1 MHTAAPDADTMWRVA
16 ERLQGEFR
24 TLIRAFP
31 LDARTI
37 GGMSRWLGVTKPI
50 CQRLLRAVRHRGD
63 GVTALSFFPG
73 VRGLHQFLQAAQE
86 QGCDPGLVA
95 ASSAAVDRYAVLIDE
110 HGGSQARLLAA
121 LESIGNVT
129 TQDAAAAPDRMLEA
143 RMSAFEGL
151 RLVTRREFDTQ
162 VAVFLYRPC
171 DDDPARIDCVTA
183 MGMIGIRRSPGSLP
197 ICPVNRFSYGTRE
210 EIDKAEIHVAE
221 LGMGPVAAGAP
232 VSVLAEFCSKPLPAV
247 VAREEAGQIPVLI
260 DPDSA
265 SRDPLDVVLGTRFPR
280 IRHPALGEIKVQ
292 DCSLV
297 SEGPARHL
305 LMSIHL
311 HRSLAQ
317 ASIPSLGCFAQGNRG
332 PVATPDTGEHGVS
345 PTNLASQR
353 WFDRLPDHPQ
363 LEHLG
368 LGLEQTGSTAYP
380 RITALIGH
388 LCSSQ
393 GWDPGEFVG
402 YRCEVDYPV
411 WGVQYLMSFDFGDGE
426 ESESIL
432 DDRRAGG

>member
-1 MHTAAPDADTMWRVA
+1 LAVKEIHAAVPDADTAWRVGD
-16 ERLQGEFR
+16 RLQGEFR

-50 CQRLLRAVRHRGD
+50 CQRLLRAVRHRGN

-73 VRGLHQFLQAAQE
+73 ERGLHQFLQAAQD
-86 QGCDPGLVA
+86 QGCDAGLVA
-95 ASSAAVDRYAVLIDE
+95 AASAAVDRYAALIDA

-121 LESIGNVT
+121 LESMGDET
-129 TQDAAAAPDRMLEA
+129 TQDAAAATDRMLEA

-151 RLVTRREFDTQ
+151 RQVTRREFDTQ

-171 DDDPARIDCVTA
+171 ADDPARVDCVTA
-183 MGMIGIRRSPGSLP
+183 MGMIGIRRSAGSLP

-210 EIDKAEIHVAE
+210 EIDEADIHIAR
-221 LGMGPVAAGAP
+221 LGDGPVATGAP
-232 VSVLAEFCSKPLPAV
+232 VSVLAEFCSKPLPTV
-247 VAREEAGQIPVLI
+247 VAREEAGQVPVLI

-265 SRDPLDVVLGTRFPR
+265 SRDPLDVVLGTRFPHM
-280 IRHPALGEIKVQ
+280 RHPALGEIKMQ

-297 SEGPARHL
+297 SEGPARNL

-311 HRSLAQ
+311 HRSLAK
-317 ASIPSLGCFAQGNRG
+317 ASIPSLGCFALGNRG
-332 PVATPDTGEHGVS
+332 PVAAPDTGEHGIS

-353 WFDRLPDHPQ
+353 WFDRLPDRPQ

-368 LGLEQTGSTAYP
+368 LGLEQTGSKKYP
-380 RITALIGH
+380 RITALIEY
-388 LCSSQ
+388 LCASQ

-402 YRCEVDYPV
+402 YRCQVEYPV
-411 WGVQYLMSFDFGDGE
+411 WGVQYLVSFDFSDGE
-426 ESESIL
+426 E
-432 DDRRAGG
+432 G